1 MVIWNILR
9 PFGISYDHFV
19 YFQVSWYIFSR
30 FGMLYYE
37 KSGNPASR
45 CRSLEF
51 VMASSFH
58 IARAPGL
65 LQRPGPEGER
75 QLQGDQGR
83 LLQVLR
89 SSLFRYKMY
98 SYKRFEWHLQI
109 LRLWLTML
117 KFTTPRVALYILKEK
132 KIHTLKNVLFH
143 HNAGVAVLQKFR
155 SRRIG
160 SWCPNSTKQSF
171 PFF

>member
-117 KFTTPRVALYILKEK
+117 KFTTPRVALYIVK
-132 KIHTLKNVLFH
+132 KIIFPSLRKNYLSFY
-143 HNAGVAVLQKFR
+143 NAGVVVENWEVEDWLQGCK
-155 SRRIG
+155 
-160 SWCPNSTKQSF
+160 NLQHNK
-171 PFF
+171 